1 MAVHLHDLTLGYDGF
16 PAVHHLDGRIDAGSL
31 TALVGPNGSGKSTL
45 LKGIVELIPPL
56 GGTVLRDGAEAGD
69 VAYLPQS
76 SEIERGFP
84 ATVFDLVSLGLWKR
98 RGMFGGLCRA
108 DRTAIADALIAVGL
122 GGFATRPI
130 DSLSGGQLQRALCAR
145 VILQDARLVLLDEP
159 FNAIDGTTVTDLLAL
174 IHAWHGEG
182 RTIVAALHDLDLVRA
197 HFPTTLLLARHAV
210 GWGDTATVLRPENL
224 VVARAVDVSVHAGSP
239 YCAGRDAA

>member
-1 MAVHLHDLTLGYDGF
+1 MAVHFHDLTLGYDGF
-16 PAVHHLDGRIDAGSL
+16 PAVHHLDGTIEPGSL
-31 TALVGPNGSGKSTL
+31 MALVGPNGSGKSTL
-45 LKGIVELIPPL
+45 LKGIVGLLPPL

-76 SEIERGFP
+76 SDIERGFP

-108 DRTAIADALIAVGL
+108 DRTAITDALAAVGL
-122 GGFATRPI
+122 DGFAARPI
-130 DSLSGGQLQRALCAR
+130 DSLSGGQLQRALFAR
-145 VILQDARLVLLDEP
+145 VLLQDARLILLDEP
-159 FNAIDGTTVTDLLAL
+159 FNAIDGTTVVDLLSL
-174 IHAWHGEG
+174 IHAWHAEG
-182 RTIVAALHDLDLVRA
+182 RTIVAVLHDLELVRA

-224 VVARAVDVSVHAGSP
+224 VVARAVDVSVHADAP

>member
-1 MAVHLHDLTLGYDGF
+1 MAVRFHDLTLGYDGF
-16 PAVHHLDGRIDAGSL
+16 PAVHHLDGTVEPGSL

-45 LKGIVELIPPL
+45 LKGIVGLIQPL
-56 GGTVLRDGAEAGD
+56 GGAVLREGAEAGD

-76 SEIERGFP
+76 SEVERGFP

-98 RGMFGGLCRA
+98 RGMFGGLRGA
-108 DRTAIADALIAVGL
+108 DRSAIADALIAVGL
-122 GGFATRPI
+122 DGFSARPI
-130 DSLSGGQLQRALCAR
+130 DSLSGGQLQRALFAR
-145 VILQDARLVLLDEP
+145 VILQDARLILLDEP
-159 FNAIDGTTVTDLLAL
+159 FNAIDGTTVADLLAL
-174 IHAWHGEG
+174 IHAWHAEG
-182 RTIVAALHDLDLVRA
+182 RTIVAVLHDLDLVRA

-224 VVARAVDVSVHAGSP
+224 VIARAVDVSTDADAP

>member
-16 PAVHHLDGRIDAGSL
+16 PTVHHLDGRIDAGSL

-76 SEIERGFP
+76 SEIGRGFP
-84 ATVFDLVSLGLWKR
+84 ATVFDLVSLGLWKL

-130 DSLSGGQLQRALCAR
+130 DSLSGGQLQRALFAR

-182 RTIVAALHDLDLVRA
+182 RTIVAVLHDLDLVRA

-210 GWGDTATVLRPENL
+210 GWGDTATVLRPDNL
-224 VVARAVDVSVHAGSP
+224 AVARAVDVSVHAASP